1 MADKSRW
8 GIEVGMGRYLKPDMF
23 CDSNAKNISR
33 IVSSLVDKDRPFT
46 EAVKIIYHFVKNNI
60 WFCGP
65 PGTLIPSSKTL
76 SAGKGCANS
85 KSALLVSMFRSLGI
99 PAYFQA
105 FLISGTVFSEYI
117 PSYLKNYKEK
127 YYLHLRPLVRI
138 KKKWIS
144 VEGVIPDDKFLET
157 IMKKRSLSHPAKGI
171 GISSQ
176 HSLSKLKAILDSWD
190 GESETFCMDSSVT
203 TSLGEVIDVSNLYLK
218 YRKNSIVSRIVSSM
232 IEKKME
238 AIRTSL

>member
-1 MADKSRW
+1 MAERNRW

-23 CDSNAKNISR
+23 CDSNAKNVSR
-33 IVSSLVDKDRPFT
+33 IVSSLINQDTSFLNAIQT
-46 EAVKIIYHFVKNNI
+46 IYHFVKNNI

-65 PGTLIPSSKTL
+65 PGTLNPASKTL

-85 KSALLVSMFRSLGI
+85 KSALLVSMFRNLGI

-105 FLISGTVFSEYI
+105 FLISGIVFSEYI
-117 PSYLKNYKEK
+117 PDYLKNYKEK

-138 KKKWIS
+138 GKKWVS

-157 IMKKRSLSHPAKGI
+157 MIKKYSLSHPAKGI
-171 GISSQ
+171 GISTES
-176 HSLSKLKAILDSWD
+176 SLSKLNARLSSWD
-190 GESETFCMDSSVT
+190 GENETFCMDSSVT